1 MTHTVY
7 NTNNFMV
14 CIVLNKEIYISI
26 NIFVHDIYTICF
38 CKISLKKQKNK
49 FKMVKMLLYCK
60 SLPHQENSRQILSKF
75 MYNYIIHIKH
85 LKYLQTEIEWIMIIY
100 LYNIAPKSELIF
112 TFGLLYFSWPFSRKL
127 LFNHNCYLCMTASM
141 LL

>member
-1 MTHTVY
+1 MYKLYLNFITVYICTHTVY

-49 FKMVKMLLYCK
+49 FKIVKMLLYCK
-60 SLPHQENSRQILSKF
+60 SLPHQENSR
-75 MYNYIIHIKH
+75 H
-85 LKYLQTEIEWIMIIY
+85 
-100 LYNIAPKSELIF
+100 KSSVSSCI
-112 TFGLLYFSWPFSRKL
+112 T
-127 LFNHNCYLCMTASM
+127 T
-141 LL
+141 